1 MRVVSVTASIDYEGI
16 FWTKLFSSVDRA
28 VEFLRHGDADEFG
41 SIDDID
47 VAWVGVDSD
56 DVYERILNF
65 DVNSVYDVDGDTYDV
80 RFDGHDREVF
90 DYNS

>member
-1 MRVVSVTASIDYEGI
+1 MRVVRVSASIDYEGI

-28 VEFLRHGDADEFG
+28 VEFLRSGDADDFG
-41 SIDDID
+41 GIGSID

-56 DVYERILNF
+56 DEYERILNF
-65 DVNSVYDVDGDTYDV
+65 DVNSVYDVDSSTYDV
-80 RFDGHDREVF
+80 SFDGLDREVF

>member
-1 MRVVSVTASIDYEGI
+1 MRVVRVAASIDYEGI

-28 VEFLRHGDADEFG
+28 VEFLRSGDADDFG
-41 SIDDID
+41 GIGSID

-65 DVNSVYDVDGDTYDV
+65 RVEAIYDVDGDTYDV
-80 RFDGHDREVF
+80 SFDGLDREVF
-90 DYNS
+90 NYNS

>member
-1 MRVVSVTASIDYEGI
+1 MRVVRVTARRDYEGI
-16 FWTKLFSSVDRA
+16 SWTSLFSSVERA

-41 SIDDID
+41 GIDDID

-80 RFDGHDREVF
+80 SFDGHDREVF
-90 DYNS
+90 DYNA